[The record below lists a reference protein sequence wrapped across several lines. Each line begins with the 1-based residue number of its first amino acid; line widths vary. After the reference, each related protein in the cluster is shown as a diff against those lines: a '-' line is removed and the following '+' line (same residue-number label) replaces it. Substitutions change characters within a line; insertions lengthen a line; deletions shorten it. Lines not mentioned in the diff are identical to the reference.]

1 MTVRS
6 TTALH
11 QGRKAFVCAF
21 IVLWSLTA
29 GVAKAGNLF
38 VLFNGIAQPIELI
51 GFEISSGTDVGRVGV
66 QKEITARLSSP
77 EIKLTALALPS
88 DSPLL
93 HQMATG
99 RPFQD
104 VRIQVFGG
112 PGPNGIYSEWVLENV
127 WVNSVHHAAGL
138 NELKPLQTN
147 VALPMPRVQ
156 LGLAVSKATLRYIG
170 SNNTILSQFCYDYRA
185 ARSCS

>member
-1 MTVRS
+1 MTHASNS
-6 TTALH
+6 TN
-11 QGRKAFVCAF
+11 QRCKKAFVCAV
-21 IVLWSLTA
+21 IVLGGLTVGA
-29 GVAKAGNLF
+29 AKAGNLF

-51 GFEISSGTDVGRVGV
+51 GFEISSNNDATKNAAVAVSAGRPT
-66 QKEITARLSSP
+66 IA
-77 EIKLTALALPS
+77 EIKLTALALPA

-93 HQMATG
+93 NQMATG

-112 PGPNGIYSEWVLENV
+112 PGPNGIHSEWVLENV
-127 WVNSVHHAAGL
+127 LVTSVHHAAGL

-156 LGLAVSKATLRYIG
+156 WGLAVSKTTLRYIG
-170 SNNTILSQFCYDYRA
+170 PNNAILSQFCYDYRA